1 MVATGFLYF
10 RHNWRVSKI
19 LVVFDVDSTLIEDEV
34 IELLADVAGKRAEVA
49 EVTERAMRG
58 ELDFAE
64 SLRERVAVLEGLPE
78 SVFADVYARITPTTG
93 VQELIDAVHAAGG
106 LVGAVSGGF
115 TQVLTPL
122 AARLGLDFARANDL
136 AVIDGKLTGK
146 VDGRIV
152 DRAVKA
158 ESLVE
163 WATAS
168 GIDLAHTVAV
178 GDGANDLE
186 MLAIAGLGVAFN
198 AKPIVKEK
206 ADLVIEKQD
215 LRELIPVL
223 GL

>member
-1 MVATGFLYF
+1 
-10 RHNWRVSKI
+10 VSKI

-34 IELLADVAGKRAEVA
+34 IELLADVAGKRAQVA

-64 SLRERVAVLEGLPE
+64 SLRERVAVLAGLPE
-78 SVFADVYARITPTTG
+78 SVFTDVYARITPTKG

-122 AARLGLDFARANDL
+122 AAKLGLDFARANDL
-136 AVIDGKLTGK
+136 EVQGGKLTGK

-158 ESLVE
+158 ESLLE

-168 GIDLAHTVAV
+168 GIDPKNTIAV
-178 GDGANDLE
+178 GDGANDLD
-186 MLAIAGLGVAFN
+186 MLATAGLGVAFN
-198 AKPIVKEK
+198 AKPLVRET
-206 ADLVIEKQD
+206 AQVVIERQD
-215 LRELIPVL
+215 LRELIPLL

>member
-1 MVATGFLYF
+1 M
-10 RHNWRVSKI
+10 SKI

-64 SLRERVAVLEGLPE
+64 SLRERVAVLAGLPE
-78 SVFADVYARITPTTG
+78 SVFADVFARITPTTG

-122 AARLGLDFARANDL
+122 AAKLGLDFARANDL
-136 AVIDGKLTGK
+136 EVEAGKLTGK
-146 VDGRIV
+146 VSGRIV

-158 ESLVE
+158 ESLRE
-163 WATAS
+163 WAAAS
-168 GIDLAHTVAV
+168 GIDLAQTVAV
-178 GDGANDLE
+178 GDGANDLD
-186 MLAIAGLGVAFN
+186 MLAAAGLGVAFN
-198 AKPIVKEK
+198 AKPIVREK
-206 ADLVIEKQD
+206 ADIVIEKQD
-215 LRELIPVL
+215 LRELIPVI